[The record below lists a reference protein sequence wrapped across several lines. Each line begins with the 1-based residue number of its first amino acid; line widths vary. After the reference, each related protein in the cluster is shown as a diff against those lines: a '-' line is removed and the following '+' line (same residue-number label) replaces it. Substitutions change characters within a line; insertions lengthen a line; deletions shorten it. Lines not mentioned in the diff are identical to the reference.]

1 MVLIRLLLLVL
12 PLINSGVASN
22 WRIHQGLLV
31 PPGSTAYPHHV
42 EIGVFERGAKKLELI
57 FCGGTLISL
66 GYCNKCFYKKILSKC
81 MMPNLSE
88 FWLYLEL

>member
-1 MVLIRLLLLVL
+1 MVLLLLLLLIL
-12 PLINSGVASN
+12 PLIISGASN
-22 WRIHQGLLV
+22 WRINQGLLV

-66 GYCNKCFYKKILSKC
+66 GYCNKSFFLKKNSFEVYDVKL
-81 MMPNLSE
+81 
-88 FWLYLEL
+88 FG